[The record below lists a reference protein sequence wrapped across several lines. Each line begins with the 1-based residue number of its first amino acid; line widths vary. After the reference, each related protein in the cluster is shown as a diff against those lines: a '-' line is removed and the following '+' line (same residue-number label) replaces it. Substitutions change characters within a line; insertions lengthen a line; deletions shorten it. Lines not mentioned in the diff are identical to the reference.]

1 MEQNEAKTY
10 LVRIVSDNVEVYNV
24 DEPLELIVAFKWAKR
39 PEQLVIHVSE
49 PLSIDVGLD
58 IYEIRDIVIDT
69 VYLRKDCVAFTCK
82 IYSLVNKR
90 WF

>member
-10 LVRIVSDNVEVYNV
+10 LVKIVSDNVELYDI
-24 DEPLELIVAFKWAKR
+24 DEQLSLIVAFKWAKR

-49 PLSIDVGLD
+49 PLLIDVGLD
-58 IYEIRDIVIDT
+58 AYEIHEIVIDT
-69 VYLRKDCVAFTCK
+69 VYLRRDCVAFTCK
-82 IYSLVNKR
+82 IYSTVNKR